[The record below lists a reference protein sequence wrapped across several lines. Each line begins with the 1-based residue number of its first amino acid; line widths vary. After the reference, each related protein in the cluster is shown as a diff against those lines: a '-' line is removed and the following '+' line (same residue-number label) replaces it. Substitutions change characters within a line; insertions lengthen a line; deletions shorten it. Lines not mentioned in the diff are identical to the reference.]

1 MDKRISDL
9 TSVSSLNNNDVF
21 AVVNNNE
28 TKKVSFENLKESLPG
43 ASQSTTNNAYLVP
56 VRITVQDGDSIN
68 LTGSTY
74 ENTSM
79 IELIWSGSTGNVDMF
94 LPDATTSVNTNRA
107 IRFISNGTFNTSTRV
122 ELTPSNGQTLD
133 GSNSPY
139 TINKAYEGIMVWSDG
154 TEWYRVQ
161 TKA

>member
-79 IELIWSGSTGNVDMF
+79 GRSSFFEVVKFTVGGIF
-94 LPDATTSVNTNRA
+94 R
-107 IRFISNGTFNTSTRV
+107 
-122 ELTPSNGQTLD
+122 D
-133 GSNSPY
+133 GNSPVIII
-139 TINKAYEGIMVWSDG
+139 TIQILY
-154 TEWYRVQ
+154 
-161 TKA
+161 